1 MIITLNNN
9 LRIRLR
15 HVEELEQQK
24 PLHKEICIVLYSG
37 EIMSGIFQ
45 GVEQGDVI
53 LGKPITKV
61 ALGFDI
67 NNIVGWYQNDANGD
81 FL

>member
-1 MIITLNNN
+1 MYCII
-9 LRIRLR
+9 
-15 HVEELEQQK
+15 
-24 PLHKEICIVLYSG
+24 LYSG

-53 LGKPITKV
+53 LGKPTSKV
-61 ALGFDI
+61 SLGFDI
-67 NNIVGWYQNDANGD
+67 NNIVGWYHNDTNGD